1 MSLLSLVRMRPISIC
16 SWSFCLAWLTLCGVA
31 NAATLT
37 IAWNRNPE
45 PDIAGYVV
53 HWGTQ
58 SGVYTSSSNVG
69 NVTTQ
74 QVTGL
79 ADGTVYYF
87 VVKAYNTAGL
97 MSGYS
102 SEVSGQSG
110 YSSEVSGQSGYSSE
124 VSGQTSG
131 GEPPVDYTN
140 TSAAPAGVIGADF
153 NGDSQPDLIWQ
164 NASWQAV
171 VWYMGGSQGAVFQGW
186 TWLSQAGVP
195 GWSVVGAG
203 DFNGDGKPDLV
214 WQNDGTWEVVVW
226 YMGGAQGN
234 SFLGWNRL
242 ASDVAGWS
250 VVGAGD
256 FNGDGKPDLVW
267 QNDRTWEVV
276 VWYMGGPQGN
286 SFLGWN
292 TLASTDVAGWSVV
305 GAGDFNAD
313 GKPDLVWQSDRT
325 WEVVV
330 WYMGGP
336 QGNSPLGKNGLA
348 STNVAGWSVV
358 GARDFN
364 GDSKPDLVWQND
376 GTWEVV
382 VWYMGGPQGN
392 SLLGWNTLASRDVAG
407 WRAIAR

>member
-37 IAWNRNPE
+37 LAWNRNPE

-53 HWGTQ
+53 QWGTQ
-58 SGVYTSSSNVG
+58 PGVYTSSSNVG

-79 ADGTVYYF
+79 ADATVYYF

-102 SEVSGQSG
+102 SEVSGQ
-110 YSSEVSGQSGYSSE
+110 
-124 VSGQTSG
+124 TSG
-131 GEPPVDYTN
+131 GALPVNYTN
-140 TSAAPAGVIGADF
+140 TSAAPAGVTGADF
-153 NGDSQPDLIWQ
+153 NGDSRPDLVWQ

-171 VWYMGGSQGAVFQGW
+171 VWYLGGSQGNVFQGW
-186 TWLSQAGVP
+186 TWLSQAGDPGWRIVGARDFNGDGRP
-195 GWSVVGAG
+195 DLVWQNDSTWEVVVWYMGGSQGNSLLGWNRLASTDVAGWSVVGAG

-214 WQNDGTWEVVVW
+214 WQNDGTREVVVW
-226 YMGGAQGN
+226 YMGGPQGN

-242 ASDVAGWS
+242 ASTDVAGWS
-250 VVGAGD
+250 VVGADDFNGDGKPDLVWQNDGTWTVVVWYMGGPQGNSRLGSNGLASTDVAGWSVVGARD

-286 SFLGWN
+286 SFLSWN
-292 TLASTDVAGWSVV
+292 RLAST
-305 GAGDFNAD
+305 
-313 GKPDLVWQSDRT
+313 
-325 WEVVV
+325 
-330 WYMGGP
+330 
-336 QGNSPLGKNGLA
+336 
-348 STNVAGWSVV
+348 
-358 GARDFN
+358 
-364 GDSKPDLVWQND
+364 
-376 GTWEVV
+376 
-382 VWYMGGPQGN
+382 
-392 SLLGWNTLASRDVAG
+392 DVAG

>member
-1 MSLLSLVRMRPISIC
+1 
-16 SWSFCLAWLTLCGVA
+16 
-31 NAATLT
+31 
-37 IAWNRNPE
+37 
-45 PDIAGYVV
+45 
-53 HWGTQ
+53 
-58 SGVYTSSSNVG
+58 
-69 NVTTQ
+69 
-74 QVTGL
+74 VTGL

-102 SEVSGQSG
+102 SEVSGRSG

-140 TSAAPAGVIGADF
+140 TPAAPAGVIGADF

-286 SFLGWN
+286 S
-292 TLASTDVAGWSVV
+292 
-305 GAGDFNAD
+305 
-313 GKPDLVWQSDRT
+313 
-325 WEVVV
+325 
-330 WYMGGP
+330 
-336 QGNSPLGKNGLA
+336 PLGKNGLA